1 MVCLSQNNHLS
12 FLPQIGQKE
21 ILHELS
27 MPSPSKTSSPQ
38 NCKKSMTELF
48 EVMQQTIAVHLA
60 DIYEEEE
67 LFAISKKSHK
77 KTIDSQMNL

>member
-1 MVCLSQNNHLS
+1 
-12 FLPQIGQKE
+12 
-21 ILHELS
+21 
-27 MPSPSKTSSPQ
+27 
-38 NCKKSMTELF
+38 MTELF